1 MVGEGEEE
9 GVGWVED
16 TPEGRSVVL
25 LQSPHRTGR
34 VLGQAGQSAGGS
46 PWHRADQL
54 HRGDQLHQEN
64 LWGQQGQENR
74 VHQQDPGW
82 GSHSNN
88 QGLKSGRAPSSS
100 WAMGVGAVRGTGGGG
115 KVKLS

>member
-1 MVGEGEEE
+1 MGEGEEE
-9 GVGWVED
+9 RVGWVED
-16 TPEGRSVVL
+16 IPEGRSVVL
-25 LQSPHRTGR
+25 LQSPHRMVR
-34 VLGQAGQSAGGS
+34 VLGQAGQSAGVS
-46 PWHRADQL
+46 PWRRADQL

-64 LWGQQGQENR
+64 LWGQQGQENH

-88 QGLKSGRAPSSS
+88 QGLKSGWASSSS
-100 WAMGVGAVRGTGGGG
+100 WAMGVGAVRGTGGG